1 MKQRL
6 SFGLMTLLLGSFVFL
21 SGCFA
26 PDQPSD
32 EQIQSQAKAF
42 YNQLQPS
49 LFEAVSI
56 EKTNGYKQ
64 NDTHYV
70 AELTLIVRA
79 KQSLESYINSITHDP
94 SLSPL
99 EKMTSGMQA
108 GLMKLSMADF
118 DENDTFEYH
127 KNYLFIK
134 TDKGWLLKKDLTDDH
149 NP

>member
-1 MKQRL
+1 MKL
-6 SFGLMTLLLGSFVFL
+6 SFFKWLMLLISVILG
-21 SGCFA
+21 SGCFG
-26 PDQPSD
+26 PDQPTD
-32 EQIQSQAKAF
+32 AQIQTQASAYF
-42 YNQLQPS
+42 NAQNSS
-49 LFEAVSI
+49 LFEAQSI

-70 AELTLIVRA
+70 AELTVIGRA
-79 KQSLESYINSITHDP
+79 KQSLETYINSITHDP

-108 GLMKLSMADF
+108 GLMKLSMEDF
-118 DENDTFEYH
+118 QAGDTFEYH

-134 TDKGWLLKKDLTDDH
+134 TDKGWLLKKDLTDEQ